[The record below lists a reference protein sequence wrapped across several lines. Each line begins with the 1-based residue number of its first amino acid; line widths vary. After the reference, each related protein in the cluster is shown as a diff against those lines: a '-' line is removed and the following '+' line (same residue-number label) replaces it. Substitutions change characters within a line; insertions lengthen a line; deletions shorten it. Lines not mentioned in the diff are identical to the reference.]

1 MGTCKMEIQFRQP
14 SIMQICDHIWL
25 MNDNNEATGYVVAGN
40 KYAAVIDTMI
50 GLVNV
55 EAEARKL
62 TNLPLICVN
71 THGHCDHIG
80 GN

>member
-25 MNDNNEATGYVVAGN
+25 MNDNNEATGYVVVGN

-50 GLVNV
+50 GLVN
-55 EAEARKL
+55 ASS
-62 TNLPLICVN
+62 
-71 THGHCDHIG
+71 
-80 GN
+80 